1 MEQIDY
7 DKKTR
12 YSVKHMEKIIQI
24 GFIIIAAAS
33 VAAADILIK
42 KSAFQTQSLSTALKN
57 PLMIIAATLYLLQI
71 VLMSY
76 IFVKK
81 WDLGIVGI
89 MQMAVFGTIII
100 IFGIAFFQEKI
111 TLLHG
116 IGMALALIGAIFMN
130 L

>member
-89 MQMAVFGTIII
+89 MQMAVFGAIII